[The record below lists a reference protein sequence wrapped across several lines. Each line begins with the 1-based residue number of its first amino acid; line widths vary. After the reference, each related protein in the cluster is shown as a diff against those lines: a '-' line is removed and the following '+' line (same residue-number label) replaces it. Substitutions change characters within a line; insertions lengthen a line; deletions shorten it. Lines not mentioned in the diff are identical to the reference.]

1 MSTGTGTEKR
11 ETKQNGSGGSREG
24 AAFAVHAHC
33 RKRLYFFLFRQ
44 NSLKKLVIP
53 LDSFMG
59 GRVII

>member
-11 ETKQNGSGGSREG
+11 ETKQNESGGSREG

-33 RKRLYFFLFRQ
+33 RKRLYFFRQ
-44 NSLKKLVIP
+44 NSLKNPVIP
-53 LDSFMG
+53 LDSFIG

>member
-1 MSTGTGTEKR
+1 MN
-11 ETKQNGSGGSREG
+11 QAAPAG

-44 NSLKKLVIP
+44 NSLKNPVIP